1 MGQAQLGCHRR
12 WHEFDLLHGL
22 WRSGPAGDAGDALSS
37 LAHVPSGET
46 VTVNEKTPEY
56 TFSQLVDINQIEE
69 LLRSHQAV
77 TGVSSAIADADENI
91 LVATGWQDIC
101 TRFHRVH
108 PLTCARCRESD
119 AYIHSHLD
127 NCADGVLEYRCK
139 NGLWDVALPILVAG
153 RHLATLFIGQFF
165 YDDDIPDTNCFR
177 NQAREC
183 GFDVE
188 EYLKAVSRVP
198 RYNREHIH
206 ATMNYHRN
214 LVRVMAENG
223 HRNLELAQEVEDRR
237 RAERALL
244 ESEATLRAITR
255 SARDAIVMIDDQG
268 RVTFWNAAAEEML
281 GWEASEVLGQDL
293 HLIIAPRRCLDD
305 YHLAMRHFVHTG
317 QGNAIGRT
325 LQLPAL
331 RRDATEIPV
340 ELSLSSVMLGG
351 RWHAVGIIRDVS
363 ERKRTEEMLQASEE
377 RYRKFTSLTSDYVFK
392 CSRVDQQPYRIQW
405 MGGAVEAIT
414 GYSQEEMYERGG
426 WLSIVHPDDGER
438 IAARLMA
445 YEPGM
450 RDTVSFRII
459 TKSGQVRWLRESCC
473 CERGA
478 VSGELVLYGTS
489 QDITEQEVL
498 HGQLLKTQKL
508 ESLGVFAGGI
518 AHDFNN
524 LLTGIMANISL
535 AKVFVTPEDKIF
547 TRLDDAER
555 AADRAKGL
563 TQQLLTF
570 SRGGAPVKKTAAL
583 EQILMDSISFV
594 LRGSNVRCE
603 FMIPEDIWPV
613 EVDVGQ
619 ISQVINNLLIN
630 ADQAMPQGGT
640 VRVSMEN
647 LILGP
652 RTMVPLGEGR
662 YVKCSVADQGNGIP
676 VEFLPRIFDPYFT
689 TKQKG
694 SGLGLATVHAII
706 KKHGGHIG
714 VESTA
719 GTGTVFHL
727 YLPASTREVPP
738 SRREE
743 EKTCMGQGK
752 ILVMDDEEIIRE
764 VACEILSFLGYG
776 VRLCS
781 DGAEAVEE
789 YQMAMESGEPFDAVI
804 MDLTVPGGMG
814 GKEAMNKL
822 REIDAGVR
830 GIVSS
835 GYSNDPILSHYRE
848 YGFCAV
854 VAKPYNIKEM
864 GEVMLEVIMGCV

>member
-1 MGQAQLGCHRR
+1 
-12 WHEFDLLHGL
+12 
-22 WRSGPAGDAGDALSS
+22 
-37 LAHVPSGET
+37 
-46 VTVNEKTPEY
+46 VNGKTPQF
-56 TFSQLVDINQIEE
+56 TFSQLVDIGQIEE
-69 LLRSHQAV
+69 LLTSHQAV
-77 TGVSSAIADADENI
+77 TGVSSAIVDVEENI
-91 LVATGWQDIC
+91 LVATGWQEIC

-108 PLTCARCRESD
+108 PLSCARCRESD
-119 AYIHSHLD
+119 AYIHSRLD
-127 NCADGVLEYRCK
+127 SCADGLLEYRCK

-165 YDDDIPDTNCFR
+165 YDDDRVDMEFFR

-183 GFDVE
+183 GFDVH
-188 EYLKAVSRVP
+188 EYLKAVGRVP
-198 RYNREHIH
+198 RYNRERVR

-223 HRNLELAQEVEDRR
+223 LKNLKLAQEVEDRR
-237 RAERALL
+237 RTERALL

-268 RVTFWNAAAEEML
+268 RVTFWNAMAEEML
-281 GWEASEVLGQDL
+281 GWEAAEVLGRDL
-293 HLIIAPRRCLDD
+293 HLVVAPRRCHDE
-305 YHLAMRHFVHTG
+305 YYRAMGHFVRFG

-325 LQLPAL
+325 LELSAL

-340 ELSLSSVMLGG
+340 ELSLSSVMLDG
-351 RWHAVGIIRDVS
+351 RWHAVGIIRNIS
-363 ERKRTEEMLQASEE
+363 ERKRAEEMLQASEE
-377 RYRKFTSLTSDYVFK
+377 RYRKFASLTSDYVFR
-392 CSRVDQQPYRIQW
+392 CSRVDQQQYRIQW

-414 GYSQEEMYERGG
+414 GYSQEEMYEKGC

-438 IAARLMA
+438 IGARLMA

-450 RDTVSFRII
+450 RDSASFRII
-459 TKSGQVRWLRESCC
+459 TKSGQVRWLKESCC
-473 CERGA
+473 CERGGA
-478 VSGELVLYGTS
+478 PGELVLYGTS

-524 LLTGIMANISL
+524 LLTGIIANISL
-535 AKVFVTPEDKIF
+535 AKVFVTPTDKIF
-547 TRLDDAER
+547 TRLDEAER
-555 AADRAKGL
+555 AADRARDL

-570 SRGGAPVKKTAAL
+570 SRGGAPVKKSASL
-583 EQILMDSISFV
+583 EQILMDSVSFV

-603 FMIPEDIWPV
+603 FMVPEDIWPV

-640 VRVSMEN
+640 VRVRIEN
-647 LILGP
+647 LVAGP
-652 RTMVPLGEGR
+652 CDTLPLGEGR
-662 YVKCSVADQGNGIP
+662 YVKCSVADQGTGIP
-676 VEFLPRIFDPYFT
+676 EDLLSRIFDPYFT

-694 SGLGLATVHAII
+694 SGLGLATVHSIV

-714 VESTA
+714 VESRV
-719 GTGTVFHL
+719 GVGTVFHL
-727 YLPASTREVPP
+727 YLPAATREAPP
-738 SRREE
+738 PRREE
-743 EKTCMGQGK
+743 EKQQVGRGK
-752 ILVMDDEEIIRE
+752 VLFMDDEEVIRE
-764 VACEILSFLGYG
+764 VACEILGFLGYG

-781 DGAEAVEE
+781 DGAEAIEE
-789 YQMAMESGEPFDAVI
+789 YQMAMERGEPFDAVI

-814 GKEAMNKL
+814 GKEAMKKL
-822 REIDAGVR
+822 REIDGSVR

-835 GYSNDPILSHYRE
+835 GYCNDPILSHYRE

-864 GEVMLEVIMGCV
+864 GEVMHEVIMRSA